1 MSFAS
6 VPNPISEKVRKSY
19 IPTPE
24 PGALPNRTPII
35 AGRFK
40 NILNT
45 PMHYQTEPRSLV
57 GSEKLTPCQHLKELK
72 KKSKKI
78 KEIPPSHRSTK
89 IETLRCGGICMSIRE
104 NLERMEEI
112 SLSPF
117 ATLSVNS
124 RGRDREEPQCD
135 IRPVFQRDRDRILH
149 CKSFRRLKHKTQVFL
164 SPKGDHY
171 RTRLTHTLEVSQNAR
186 TIAKALRLNED
197 LVEAIALG
205 HDLGHTPFGH
215 AGERILNELCD
226 EGYRHNEQSVR
237 IVEKLE
243 KDGKGLNLTWEV
255 RDGILNHQT
264 SMMPHT
270 LEGKIVRLSDKIAY
284 INHDIDDAI
293 RAKVMSE
300 EDIPLEIRKVLGM
313 TTKERL
319 NTLIHNIIMN
329 SMGKNDIVMS
339 EEIGG
344 AMQDLRKF
352 MFQKVYTN
360 PAAKGEEAKAE
371 RLLCELYAHYM
382 GHIEILPEQYQRM
395 HSEGEKKERVVCDY
409 ISGMTDQYAVAKYRE
424 FFLPKAWEIG

>member
-6 VPNPISEKVRKSY
+6 VSNPISEKVRKSY

-24 PGALPNRTPII
+24 PGALPNRTPIT

-45 PMHYQTEPRSLV
+45 RIYAWQTCVSRSERI
-57 GSEKLTPCQHLKELK
+57 EKKVE
-72 KKSKKI
+72 KI
-78 KEIPPSHRSTK
+78 KEIPPQHRNIK
-89 IETLRCGGICMSIRE
+89 IETLHRGGICMSIRE

-344 AMQDLRKF
+344 AMRDLRKF

-360 PAAKGEEAKAE
+360 PRRK
-371 RLLCELYAHYM
+371 R
-382 GHIEILPEQYQRM
+382 
-395 HSEGEKKERVVCDY
+395 
-409 ISGMTDQYAVAKYRE
+409 
-424 FFLPKAWEIG
+424 